1 MCKYFYDGWGC
12 PYEKLPDSEYCIF
25 HLKDDNKDIEEFNK
39 GINEI
44 LETDE
49 TVINFTGF
57 YFPPNTADFKRKL
70 IRKNI
75 IFDLAQ
81 FSGMVN
87 FAGVIFSKYAS
98 FDWAK
103 FFNVG
108 NFINT
113 NFKGKASFEGAE
125 FSEVGYFKNSKFK
138 EDTNF
143 QGAKFSKDAFFTS
156 VDFSGDASFEVT
168 KFSGNTYFERAK
180 FSGNSSFKGINFV
193 GIINFNNA
201 IFYDKPTFFQTVFS
215 GDALFN
221 GTRFLG
227 KTNFNSSEFL
237 GKTSFVNA
245 EFLELVTFLT
255 AIFDGKTYFSPFK
268 SKEMKFENTF
278 FSNNVRIKANLS
290 QCCFNG
296 SNIERVDLSDS
307 TWSEQKNQG
316 LITKIYN
323 YFFNSSITICEAS
336 QGELAS
342 NWKKL
347 EGIYRRLKQSY
358 QKSGDYETAGKFYFQ
373 EMECKRKQ
381 LGYFHRQ
388 FQNVFYRGFCGYGE
402 KPFNVVLISIIT
414 MFAFAI
420 SYFYN
425 GIEINGTDTINY
437 RISLNFFDFSWVND
451 FLWSFYTS
459 IITFTTLGYGD
470 VHPVGLSRVF
480 ASIESLIGIFM
491 TALFIFVFT
500 RKMLR

>member
-1 MCKYFYDGWGC
+1 MCKYFYDGWDC

-49 TVINFTGF
+49 EIIKFTGF
-57 YFPPNTADFKRKL
+57 YFPTGTSDFSNEKYHKDVTFE
-70 IRKNI
+70 NVV
-75 IFDLAQ
+75 
-81 FSGMVN
+81 FSGNTTFEGAKFSGNATFELAKFSEKTN
-87 FAGVIFSKYAS
+87 FNGAEFSGDVYFEEAKFSEDVYFEGTKFSENVVFRWTKFSEYACFDGVEFSGNVYFEWTKFSENASFDGAKFSEYAS
-98 FDWAK
+98 FQEAEFSGNARFNEAK
-103 FFNVG
+103 FSG
-108 NFINT
+108 NARFD
-113 NFKGKASFEGAE
+113 GAE
-125 FSEVGYFKNSKFK
+125 FSEHASFNR
-138 EDTNF
+138 
-143 QGAKFSKDAFFTS
+143 AKFSKTLYF
-156 VDFSGDASFEVT
+156 
-168 KFSGNTYFERAK
+168 GNVKLYGIFN
-180 FSGNSSFKGINFV
+180 FIQNNSKVI
-193 GIINFNNA
+193 
-201 IFYDKPTFFQTVFS
+201 VF
-215 GDALFN
+215 
-221 GTRFLG
+221 R
-227 KTNFNSSEFL
+227 
-237 GKTSFVNA
+237 
-245 EFLELVTFLT
+245 
-255 AIFDGKTYFSPFK
+255 
-268 SKEMKFENTF
+268 NTF
-278 FSNNVRIKANLS
+278 FSDNVRIKANLS
-290 QCCFNG
+290 KCTFNG

-307 TWSEQKNQG
+307 IWDENKNQG

-323 YFFNSSITICEAS
+323 YFFNSSIIIWEES
-336 QGELAS
+336 QSEQS
-342 NWKKL
+342 TNWNEL

-425 GIEINGTDTINY
+425 GIEINGTDIINY
-437 RISLNFFDFSWVND
+437 RFSLNFFDFSWIND